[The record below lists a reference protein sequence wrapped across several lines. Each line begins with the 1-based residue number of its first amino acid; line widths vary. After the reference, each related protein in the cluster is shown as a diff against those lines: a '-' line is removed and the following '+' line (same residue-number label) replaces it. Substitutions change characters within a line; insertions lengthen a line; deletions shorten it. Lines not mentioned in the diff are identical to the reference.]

1 MIEMKAMPLKRPHDY
16 LNHEHRDGHRL
27 YLCPNC
33 NTLYQA
39 YVNVGIC
46 YPNEIDRSR
55 EGIVVRT
62 EYWCYNCHDYAFEVD
77 PQIAKTVQLL
87 IKHGITTI
95 SSCSGHAEKY
105 DQCCFEQEW
114 CLGGTTEDTITYGA
128 CISMI
133 EPDKEDEVIAFTESF
148 SHFQEKNKHS
158 MMLIHDD
165 ANKPFFFIAPVL
177 DVKEFRKCG
186 DIRRQKFIDNCNERM
201 YAFVEEFIK
210 YYEKKKRERIGKQ

>member
-16 LNHEHRDGHRL
+16 LDHEHRDGHRL

-62 EYWCYNCHDYAFEVD
+62 EYWCCNCHDYAFEVD

-133 EPDKEDEVIAFTESF
+133 EPDTEDEVIAFTESF
-148 SHFQEKNKHS
+148 SHFKEKNKHS

-201 YAFVEEFIK
+201 YAFVEEFVK
-210 YYEKKKRERIGKQ
+210 YYEKKKKERNDKS